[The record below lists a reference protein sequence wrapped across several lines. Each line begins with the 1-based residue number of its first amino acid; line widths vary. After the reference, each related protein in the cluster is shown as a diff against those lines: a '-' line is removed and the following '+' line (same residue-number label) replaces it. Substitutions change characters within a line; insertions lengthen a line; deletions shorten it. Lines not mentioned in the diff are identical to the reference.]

1 MDFDEL
7 DNLAESQSTSHSSN
21 KSKDKHQDDD
31 ACSSSKTN
39 QNGGESSLERH
50 TNDILTHEKHCAAF
64 DSASEN
70 RNEDFSD
77 SCDCDAESNTEEQA
91 DPGVMAH
98 EAIKGELLE
107 SVASTS

>member
-7 DNLAESQSTSHSSN
+7 ESLAESQSTSHSSN
-21 KSKDKHQDDD
+21 KSKDKHKDDD
-31 ACSSSKTN
+31 ASSPKTN

-50 TNDILTHEKHCAAF
+50 TNDILTHEKHCATF

-70 RNEDFSD
+70 RDEDLSD

-98 EAIKGELLE
+98 DAIKGELLE